1 MCTGGAHG
9 PILLDRPQIAAA
21 GCVRAVRGAIEWL
34 GGRSAD
40 TTDRTGRPSIVPSKG
55 PFRHTPLRVYAH
67 VYMVITTKTLPRA
80 ASTYGSLEQDSC
92 LGHAFQGK
100 THCLGLTCR
109 LQCLGR
115 SELSRQASVAGDT
128 RARAEHARGGS
139 HYSSASSGRYLRLGV
154 PAELT
159 SEVKSMGA
167 TRRRT

>member
-1 MCTGGAHG
+1 MA
-9 PILLDRPQIAAA
+9 RPQIAVA

-34 GGRSAD
+34 GRASAD
-40 TTDRTGRPSIVPSKG
+40 TTDRTGRPSIVASQG

-80 ASTYGSLEQDSC
+80 ASTYGSLEQGSC

-128 RARAEHARGGS
+128 RARREHARGGEQC
-139 HYSSASSGRYLRLGV
+139 SSPSSERYPRLAV
-154 PAELT
+154 PTELAP
-159 SEVKSMGA
+159 EVKSMGA